1 MRTFAFACAIAVA
14 MAKKKKKHTEPEEEK
29 PRFVPEEVVPEVPEI
44 VEPETPAA
52 PVKRSFTEKLSSF
65 DFYAKNI
72 WIGCY
77 QGLYGMGRLEQRPTD
92 ECFGEWIPEKLNQVG
107 SFYKGLKHN
116 FWQTTYEDA
125 MQVAYDQID
134 LLFLNDEYCLFRKT
148 YWDIRAFCHQSGNCV
163 IKDMFGNLQSNAFSL
178 ITQVSQAVA
187 VFKQE
192 KWSDMD

>member
-77 QGLYGMGRLEQRPTD
+77 QGLYGMGRLE
-92 ECFGEWIPEKLNQVG
+92 
-107 SFYKGLKHN
+107 
-116 FWQTTYEDA
+116 
-125 MQVAYDQID
+125 
-134 LLFLNDEYCLFRKT
+134 
-148 YWDIRAFCHQSGNCV
+148 
-163 IKDMFGNLQSNAFSL
+163 
-178 ITQVSQAVA
+178 
-187 VFKQE
+187 
-192 KWSDMD
+192 